1 MTVRRNVVYLLI
13 TLVLIV
19 GTFLYTVFANHEPVL
34 GLDLQGGTSVVLSPV
49 GKFKSDTL
57 DVAIDIIRNRV
68 DTFGTLEPEITRQ
81 GSDIVIDLPGVKDR
95 DKAIALVGKTA
106 ELRFR
111 PVLSPVPSI
120 AAQEK
125 AATTTTTTAPGATTT
140 TEAPQPTEAEAKA
153 AVAKCDDATIA
164 TLKDIP
170 TTSRA
175 DDQRDACVV
184 LPDKPGGRNAGRYY
198 LGKAALTGKGT
209 VDTAKKEFVPG
220 QGWTVKMDLTGSGGD
235 KWDALAQ
242 EQFHKQVAIVLDGLV
257 QSAPTIQPNDAT
269 FTSFGGTAVISGSF
283 TEGEADN
290 LAKLIRF
297 GALPVTLKQVNVEN
311 VSPTLGNDQLH
322 AGILA
327 GIIGLALVAIYMLVF
342 YRLLGLVVIAGIVLS
357 GMALYTLVAW
367 FLPEVLNI
375 TIVLSLAGVT
385 GIIVSVGVTVDSY
398 IVYFERMKDEV
409 RAGATVRSCV
419 DRSFTRSFRT
429 IVAADLVSLIGAG
442 VLYFLAIGSVRG
454 FALFLAIST
463 ILDLFVAYFF
473 MHPVVSLMARR
484 ASLVRMKGVGIAA
497 GLDAPKTVTA

>member
-1 MTVRRNVVYLLI
+1 VRRNVTFLVA
-13 TLVLIV
+13 TLVIV
-19 GTFLYTVFANHEPVL
+19 IGAFVYTIQSAHEPVL

-49 GKFKSDTL
+49 GKFKQDTL

-111 PVLSPVPSI
+111 PVISQLPSE

-125 AATTTTTTAPGATTT
+125 AGSTTTTTAPGATTT
-140 TEAPQPTEAEAKA
+140 TPAPQPTPAAAAA
-153 AVAKCDDATIA
+153 AVAACDDATVS
-164 TLKDIP
+164 TLTDIP
-170 TTSRA
+170 TTTRA
-175 DDQRDACVV
+175 EDKRDSCVV
-184 LPDKPGGRNAGRYY
+184 LPDKPGGKNAPRYY

-209 VDTAKKEFVPG
+209 VDTAKAEFVSG
-220 QGWTVKMDLTGSGGD
+220 QGWTVKMDLTGSGSG
-235 KWDALAQ
+235 KWDDLAQ
-242 EQFHKQVAIVLDGLV
+242 QQFHKQVAIVLDGLV
-257 QSAPTIQPNDAT
+257 QSAPTIQPDNAT
-269 FTSFGGTAVISGSF
+269 FSSFGGTAVISGNF
-283 TEGEADN
+283 TQDEAEN
-290 LAKLIRF
+290 LAKLIKF
-297 GALPVTLKQVNVEN
+297 GALPVVLKQVNVEN

-327 GIIGLALVAIYMLVF
+327 GIIGLSLVALYMLVF
-342 YRLLGLVVIAGIVLS
+342 YRLLGLVVIAGIMLS
-357 GMALYTLVAW
+357 GMALYALIAW
-367 FLPEVLNI
+367 ILPDILGI

-409 RAGATVRSCV
+409 RAGSTVRSCV

-429 IVAADLVSLIGAG
+429 ILAADLVSLIGAL
-442 VLYFLAIGSVRG
+442 VLYILAIGSVRG

-463 ILDLFVAYFF
+463 ILDLIVSYFF
-473 MHPVVSLMARR
+473 MHPLVSLMARR
-484 ASLVRMKGVGIAA
+484 SSLVSMKGVGIAA
-497 GLDAPKTVTA
+497 GLDAHAPVSA